1 MFGPM
6 YLSQVECLVSC
17 SCQRE
22 NSHLSNTVPKPHP
35 KAKYFIISLTSLSN
49 VAICLCQIFTQ
60 NRKKWDMT
68 VTCLALGVSDLLCI
82 WDKNYPASVSCAR
95 RLLGSFRALDAS
107 CGVGYCMYSKSSVP
121 WELQAYS
128 LCTQGWYI
136 SVQRMYPEC
145 LPHSQESQTNTANS
159 AWQNF

>member
-1 MFGPM
+1 MWYLEGRNFIVILDLCRGHWFWDSELLLPLVFPLPSYSLEMGKKSWNSMRDVTMKKKIIWTTVFGPM

-35 KAKYFIISLTSLSN
+35 KAEYFIISLTSLSN

-68 VTCLALGVSDLLCI
+68 VTCLALDVSDTRVYGIRTIQHLCH
-82 WDKNYPASVSCAR
+82 
-95 RLLGSFRALDAS
+95 
-107 CGVGYCMYSKSSVP
+107 VP
-121 WELQAYS
+121 
-128 LCTQGWYI
+128 GD
-136 SVQRMYPEC
+136 
-145 LPHSQESQTNTANS
+145 
-159 AWQNF
+159 F